1 MFGGWGGGEFFN
13 CVVFVAAFTVS
24 VYDISPFNV
33 VGDYDV
39 QKNIILMIFSIF
51 TSLLYIVTFFCYLCL
66 IYLSFTGVSMLFTI
80 VSYLRY

>member
-39 QKNIILMIFSIF
+39 
-51 TSLLYIVTFFCYLCL
+51 
-66 IYLSFTGVSMLFTI
+66 
-80 VSYLRY
+80 